1 MGEYEI
7 FNVKTAE
14 FLGPYL
20 SDKMVEKCDVITFKG
35 GNYIV
40 SNLMIPEDG
49 KLRVAVWP
57 AKINLPGDI
66 EDLRL
71 LHWLQQNIIG
81 LKIRISNNKNSIEGE
96 VISYWPGRRFVT
108 SDNLNPN
115 ERPETYYAEEYPG
128 RLEILSIEPDNPTM
142 IDLLNF
148 SMIEILGN

>member
-1 MGEYEI
+1 MNEYEL
-7 FNVKTAE
+7 FNEKTAE

-20 SDKMVEKCDVITFKG
+20 NDKMLEKGDVITFQG
-35 GNYIV
+35 ENYFV
-40 SNLMIPEDG
+40 SNLMILKDC
-49 KLRVAVWP
+49 KLRIAVWP

-71 LHWLQQNIIG
+71 LHWIQQNIIG
-81 LKIRISNNKNSIEGE
+81 LKIRISNNKNSIEGK
-96 VISYWPGRRFVT
+96 VVNYWPGIRFMP
-108 SDNLNPN
+108 SNNLKPN

-142 IDLLNF
+142 IDLLSF